1 MEMNKTL
8 DETFKGFEKPLG
20 ATPINFSKAPD
31 EVKEKILQGN
41 VYPRPD
47 ITAALQYPRKQTDKE
62 VKRTEKFENAM
73 TVRDNKMLA
82 KFFATPFILNDK
94 KDIEDVISVL
104 EKLIDD
110 GVFDDE
116 EDVK

>member
-8 DETFKGFEKPLG
+8 DELFEGIKRPLG
-20 ATPINFSKAPD
+20 ATPVNIESAPD
-31 EVKEKILQGN
+31 EVKEKILQDN

-62 VKRTEKFENAM
+62 IKRTEKFENAM

-94 KDIEDVISVL
+94 KDIENVIDIL
-104 EKLIDD
+104 EKLIDV

-116 EDVK
+116 EEIK